1 MWRAPVRR
9 IARTGALVVLG
20 AVACDAVPGS
30 GPPVLELANDTIQL
44 ESGVS
49 LIDIAVRRT
58 AEGDF
63 DPAAVQAHP
72 ADVVRFV
79 AEDNGGHAIVFEST
93 SLPAEVRE
101 FLERTAQMRS
111 PPLITSGSSWVVTL
125 AGAPVGEYP
134 FRCSTHGESGRL
146 SVAAR

>member
-1 MWRAPVRR
+1 MRA
-9 IARTGALVVLG
+9 GALVVL
-20 AVACDAVPGS
+20 AAAACDAVPGS

-49 LIDIAVRRT
+49 LIDITVRRS

-63 DPAAVQAHP
+63 DPAVAEAQTG
-72 ADVVRFV
+72 DVVRFV

-93 SLPAEVRE
+93 SLASDVRE

-111 PPLITSGSSWVVTL
+111 PPLITSGASWVVTL
-125 AGAPVGEYP
+125 AGAPAGDYP

-146 SVAAR
+146 TVAAR